1 MSSIEDRAKQLIS
14 KAGFDRLIR
23 ESEIGHARWKSVRYR
38 NIRISTNE
46 LEVLQRIFPQY
57 ALWLISGKIA
67 PDAGQTS
74 PDYDAEQLNEKLK
87 SEKLKGETNCE
98 ECGKK

>member
-1 MSSIEDRAKQLIS
+1 MSPMEHRAKQLIS

-46 LEVLQRIFPQY
+46 LEVLERIFPRY
-57 ALWLISGKIA
+57 ALWLISGKTA
-67 PDAGQTS
+67 PEVGQIS
-74 PDYDAEQLNEKLK
+74 PENDEVNSKLGSQAE
-87 SEKLKGETNCE
+87 G
-98 ECGKK
+98 